1 MNLLALHKTGILFL
15 VILWFCWG
23 FSYPATKIM
32 LRELD
37 IWTSRTLIM
46 GAAGALLLI
55 LGFLGKKNL
64 KSQKNTI
71 ETSS

>member
-1 MNLLALHKTGILFL
+1 MNSLALHKTGILFL
-15 VILWFCWG
+15 VTLWFCWG

-46 GAAGALLLI
+46 GAAVALLLI
-55 LGFLGKKNL
+55 LGLLGKKNL